1 MSRHFGSLVHSSLQ
15 TSLFAVVWH
24 GIHTHRHS
32 IKSFVVQPIDSFD
45 QQQCAIQR
53 QHHCQPERFNVRRSR
68 VARTACV
75 RSVCPF
81 VPSLDSFNFPNDCQ
95 NCPTLFSNLFSS
107 VAMCVVLAIIWKN
120 FFVQVEHVG
129 LCQAFEPP
137 LQHVRRQ
144 RCLVSGRCQYC
155 CPTACAM
162 CPFVAGREAPLF

>member
-1 MSRHFGSLVHSSLQ
+1 MSRHFGSVVHSSLQ

-24 GIHTHRHS
+24 GIHTRRHS
-32 IKSFVVQPIDSFD
+32 IKSFAVQPIDSFD

-81 VPSLDSFNFPNDCQ
+81 VSSLDSFNFPNDCQ

-107 VAMCVVLAIIWKN
+107 VVMGVVLAMIWKN
-120 FFVQVEHVG
+120 
-129 LCQAFEPP
+129 
-137 LQHVRRQ
+137 
-144 RCLVSGRCQYC
+144 
-155 CPTACAM
+155 
-162 CPFVAGREAPLF
+162 LFLYRWNTSDFAKHLNRHCNTFDDNDIW